1 MTDLFYLRE
10 CSSTQEKIEEFMPAK
25 NPVSVAVCTFN
36 QTKGKGQYGN
46 SWESGKNLNIA
57 YSLAVPTSSI
67 NLPDHL
73 FNFRTAVL
81 VADYLA
87 NLTTEKVQIK
97 WPNDIIIKNKK
108 VAGLLLEKKM
118 LQDKAFFV
126 LGIGLNV
133 LQENFGNLIKAG
145 SLLTQTGVSHNLET
159 LTEQLHQYLVENIA
173 EKVNSKKNLKQL
185 NKNLFRKDLVSVFQ
199 IEQIRQN
206 GIIKEVDEAGFLVV
220 DLENDGLKKFFHKE
234 IELLY

>member
-10 CSSTQEKIEEFMPAK
+10 CSSTQEKIEEFMPAE
-25 NPVSVAVCTFN
+25 NPVLVAVCTFN

-67 NLPDHL
+67 NLPDHM

-81 VADYLA
+81 VADFLA

-118 LQDKAFFV
+118 LQNKAFFV

-133 LQENFGNLIKAG
+133 LQENFGNLKKAG

-159 LTEQLHQYLVENIA
+159 LTEQVHKYLVENIA
-173 EKVNSKKNLKQL
+173 EKINSKKNLKQL

>member
-10 CSSTQEKIEEFMPAK
+10 CSSTQEKIGEFIPVENPA
-25 NPVSVAVCTFN
+25 SVAVCTFN

-73 FNFRTAVL
+73 FNFHTAVL
-81 VADYLA
+81 VADFLA
-87 NLTTEKVQIK
+87 NLTTQKVQIK

-108 VAGLLLEKKM
+108 IAGLLVEKKM
-118 LQDKAFFV
+118 LLNEPFFV
-126 LGIGLNV
+126 FGIGLNV
-133 LQENFGNLIKAG
+133 LQEDFENLSKAG
-145 SLLTQTGVSHNLET
+145 SLLTQTGVLHNLEI
-159 LTEQLHQYLVENIA
+159 LTQQLHQYLVENIS
-173 EKVNSKKNLKQL
+173 KNVNSKKTLKQL
-185 NKNLFRKDLVSVFQ
+185 NKNLFRKDLVSVFE
-199 IEQIRQN
+199 INQIRQN
-206 GIIKEVDEAGFLVV
+206 GIIKEVDEAGFLMV

>member
-10 CSSTQEKIEEFMPAK
+10 CSSTQEKIEEFMPAE
-25 NPVSVAVCTFN
+25 NPVLVAVCTFN

-67 NLPDHL
+67 NLPDHM

-81 VADYLA
+81 VADFLA

-118 LQDKAFFV
+118 LQNKAFFV

-133 LQENFGNLIKAG
+133 LQENFGNLKKAG

-159 LTEQLHQYLVENIA
+159 LTEQVHQYLVENIA
-173 EKVNSKKNLKQL
+173 EKINSKKNLKQL